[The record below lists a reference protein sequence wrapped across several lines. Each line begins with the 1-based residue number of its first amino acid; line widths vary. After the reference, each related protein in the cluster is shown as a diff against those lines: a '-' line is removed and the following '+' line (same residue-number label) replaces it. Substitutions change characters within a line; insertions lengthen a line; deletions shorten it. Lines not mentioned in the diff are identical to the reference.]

1 MTEIEIDDLKR
12 ENIVLKMQNERLKYD
27 MEKLQNMIKDI
38 LIIQVNGG
46 GTDEQAR
53 DSEGVAGNNS

>member
-46 GTDEQAR
+46 GADEQAR
-53 DSEGVAGNNS
+53 DSETIARNNS

>member
-1 MTEIEIDDLKR
+1 MTETEIDDLKK
-12 ENIVLKMQNERLKYD
+12 ENIILKMQNERLKHD

-46 GTDEQAR
+46 GADEQAR
-53 DSEGVAGNNS
+53 DSETIARNNS

>member
-1 MTEIEIDDLKR
+1 MTETEIDDLKR
-12 ENIVLKMQNERLKYD
+12 ENIILKMQNERLKHD

-46 GTDEQAR
+46 GADEQAR
-53 DSEGVAGNNS
+53 DSETIARNNS

>member
-1 MTEIEIDDLKR
+1 MTETEIDDLKR
-12 ENIVLKMQNERLKYD
+12 ENIILKMQNERLKYD

>member
-1 MTEIEIDDLKR
+1 MTEIEIDDLKK